1 MIKCFQYEVEGKG
14 GFFKKGQ
21 EQSKLNLE
29 ITALNYGPYDNGH
42 IILGFNN
49 GHILILNSLDLSSMF
64 RLQVF
69 EPLLPD
75 IQSPSPKLKLQHQSN
90 EPEDKVAGFQ
100 VISNKSEIKPQS

>member
-1 MIKCFQYEVEGKG
+1 MIKCFQYEVEGKA

-21 EQSKLNLE
+21 EQQSKLNLE

-69 EPLLPD
+69 EPLFAE
-75 IQSPSPKLKLQHQSN
+75 ISSPSPTKQKGQQ
-90 EPEDKVAGFQ
+90 
-100 VISNKSEIKPQS
+100 

>member
-21 EQSKLNLE
+21 EQQSKLNLE

-49 GHILILNSLDLSSMF
+49 GHILILNSLDLASMF
-64 RLQVF
+64 RL
-69 EPLLPD
+69 
-75 IQSPSPKLKLQHQSN
+75 
-90 EPEDKVAGFQ
+90 
-100 VISNKSEIKPQS
+100 